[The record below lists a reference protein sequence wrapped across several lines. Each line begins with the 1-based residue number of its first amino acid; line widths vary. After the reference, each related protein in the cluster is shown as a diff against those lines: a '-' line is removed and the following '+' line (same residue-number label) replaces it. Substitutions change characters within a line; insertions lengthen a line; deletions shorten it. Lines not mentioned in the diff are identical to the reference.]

1 MTVTTAIEAARQD
14 EVLRMLRLGDQF
26 ALGLYPPEGCFLLD
40 VSELEAPGTEVFV
53 ARDACASA
61 AGMVA
66 LVDRGDGTGEIKRMF
81 VLETARGS
89 GVARAL
95 LLRLEDRAGELGIR
109 LLQLETGTEHAA
121 ALALYPSA
129 GYRRVP
135 RFGPYINS
143 EFSVCMQKVI

>member
-14 EVLRMLRLGDQF
+14 EVLRMLGLGNQF
-26 ALGLYPPEGCFLLD
+26 ALGLYPPEACFLLD
-40 VSELEAPGTEVFV
+40 VSELEAPGIEVFV
-53 ARDACASA
+53 ARNACASA

-81 VLETARGS
+81 VLESARGF

-95 LLRLEDRAGELGIR
+95 LLRLEVRADELGIR

-121 ALALYPSA
+121 ALTLYTSM

-135 RFGPYINS
+135 RFGAYINS
-143 EFSVCMQKVI
+143 EFSVCMEKAI